1 MSDSR
6 DTLRRQ
12 GFEPSLHARWY
23 RDDTHFERE
32 RRDIFHREWLC
43 VGREEDLPNPGDHR
57 VLDLQGE
64 SVLLVRNAAGALRSF
79 YNVCRHR
86 GAQLCAAVPDPH
98 DAGLR
103 GGVLGGR
110 LIRCPYHA
118 WTYDLDGRLVNA
130 PFLAEQEGFEPG
142 DIALHP
148 VGVACWGGF
157 VFLNLQPGEAP
168 DFAAHVAGVRDRLV
182 RYDLGALRTGA
193 VIDYTVAANWKV
205 ICENYNECYHCGPVH
220 PELCAIVPAFRERGG
235 ADLDWDRGIP
245 HRAGA
250 TTFTATGETDRA
262 SFPGLDADEQTRHK
276 GEMLLPN
283 LFLSLARDHV
293 AVFILQPTGP
303 QETRISCRFLF
314 AADALLG
321 PGFDPSDAVDFWDQ
335 VNRQDWAVCE
345 SVQRGMGASV
355 FSYGALSPLEDWSL
369 DVRRYVM
376 TRTGLDEQGLA
387 NPPERDTS

>member
-1 MSDSR
+1 MSDTR
-6 DTLRRQ
+6 ETLRDQ

-23 RDDTHFERE
+23 LDENHYARERE
-32 RRDIFHREWLC
+32 DIFSREWLC
-43 VGREEDLPNPGDHR
+43 VAREEDLSKPGDHR
-57 VLDLQGE
+57 IFDLQGQ
-64 SVLLVRNAAGALRSF
+64 SVLLVRNGEGQLRAF

-86 GAQLCAAVPDPH
+86 GAQLCAVADDPH
-98 DAGLR
+98 GAVLR

-130 PFLAEQEGFEPG
+130 PFMDEQEGFEAG

-157 VFLNLQPGEAP
+157 VFLNLQPEGAP
-168 DFAAHVAGVRDRLV
+168 DFSAHIAGVDQRLI
-182 RYDLGALRTGA
+182 RYGLNDLRTGP
-193 VIDYTVAANWKV
+193 VLEYTVHANWKV

-220 PELCAIVPAFRERGG
+220 PELCAVVPAFRERGG

-245 HRAGA
+245 HREGA
-250 TTFTATGETDRA
+250 TTFTATGETSRA
-262 SFPGLDADEQTRHK
+262 SFPDLDADEQTRHK

-293 AVFILQPTGP
+293 AAFLLHPRGAGLTDIA
-303 QETRISCRFLF
+303 CRFLF
-314 AADALLG
+314 ASDAMAQ
-321 PGFDPSDAVDFWDQ
+321 PDFDPSDAVEFWDV

-345 SVQRGMGASV
+345 AVQRGMGTRV
-355 FSYGALSPLEDWSL
+355 FDYGALSPMEDWSL
-369 DVRRYVM
+369 DVRRYV
-376 TRTGLDEQGLA
+376 TDRTGLDEQGL
-387 NPPERDTS
+387 EGVSSDCE

>member
-1 MSDSR
+1 MSDTR
-6 DTLRRQ
+6 ETLRRR

-23 RDDTHFERE
+23 LDDGHFTRE
-32 RRDIFHREWLC
+32 CRAIFGREWLC
-43 VGREEDLPNPGDHR
+43 VAREEDLPQPGDHQ
-57 VLDLQGE
+57 LFDLQGE
-64 SVLLVRNAAGALRSF
+64 SVLLVRNLDGQLRAF

-86 GAQLCAAVPDPH
+86 GAQLCAVADDPH
-98 DAGLR
+98 GAGLR

-130 PFLAEQEGFEPG
+130 PFMDGQAGFDAG

-157 VFLNLQPGEAP
+157 VFLNLQPEGAP
-168 DFAAHVAGVRDRLV
+168 DFSAQVAAVDRRLV
-182 RYDLGALRTGA
+182 RYGLATLRTGA
-193 VIDYTVAANWKV
+193 VLEYTVRANWKV

-220 PELCAIVPAFRERGG
+220 PELCAVVPAFRDRGG

-245 HRAGA
+245 HREGA
-250 TTFTATGETDRA
+250 TTFTATGETSRA
-262 SFPGLDADEQTRHK
+262 SFPALDEDELVRHK

-293 AVFILQPTGP
+293 AAFLLQPRGP
-303 QETRISCRFLF
+303 ALTHITCRFLF
-314 AADALLG
+314 AEDAMTEAD
-321 PGFDPSDAVDFWDQ
+321 FDPSDAVDFWDV

-345 SVQRGMGASV
+345 AVQRGMAARV
-355 FSYGALSPLEDWSL
+355 FDYGALSPLEDWSL

-376 TRTGLDEQGLA
+376 DRTGLDERGLA
-387 NPPERDTS
+387 EDPPAQA

>member
-6 DTLRRQ
+6 EALQRQ

-23 RDDTHFERE
+23 LDTAHFDRE
-32 RRDIFHREWLC
+32 RRDIFGREWLC
-43 VGREEDLPNPGDHR
+43 VAREEDLPEPGDYQ
-57 VLDLQGE
+57 LFELQGE
-64 SVLLVRNAAGALRSF
+64 SILLVRNRSGDLRAF

-86 GAQLCAAVPDPH
+86 GAQLCADVEDPH
-98 DAGLR
+98 GAGLR

-118 WTYDLDGRLVNA
+118 WTYDLDGHLVHA
-130 PFLAEQEGFEPG
+130 PFMDEQDGFDAG

-157 VFLNLQPGEAP
+157 IFLNLQPESAP
-168 DFAAHVAGVRDRLV
+168 DFTAQVAGVDERLA

-193 VIDYTVAANWKV
+193 TRDYVVQANWKV

-220 PELCAIVPAFRERGG
+220 PELCAVVPAFRERGG

-245 HRAGA
+245 HREGA
-250 TTFTATGETDRA
+250 TTFTASGETDRA
-262 SFPGLDADEQTRHK
+262 SFPRLDADEQTRHK

-293 AVFILQPTGP
+293 AVFLLRPRGP
-303 QETRISCRFLF
+303 GTTAVSCRFLF
-314 AADALLG
+314 APDALARED
-321 PGFDPSDAVDFWDQ
+321 FDPSDAVDFWDL

-345 SVQRGMGASV
+345 AVQRGMGARV

-369 DVRRYVM
+369 DVRRYVT
-376 TRTGLDEQGLA
+376 TRTGLDERGLPA
-387 NPPERDTS
+387 DEAGAQT